1 MLKLPSFFSK
11 STREWFAESLGE
23 PTLVQTE
30 AWPHIHNGRNT
41 LASAPTGTGKTLT
54 AFLVFLDE
62 LIAKSV
68 QGSLPEGL
76 QIIYISPLKSL
87 AADIRVNLKRPLEGI
102 YQKEME
108 KNPKLVQRVR
118 VAIRTGD
125 TTQSERREMIK
136 KPPHILITTPE
147 SLYLLLTSM
156 SGRGMLSTARVVI
169 VDELHAMID
178 TKRGAHLML
187 SLARLDLL
195 CGKPLQRIGLSATIE
210 PLTLAAEYLSPD
222 PVSIIA
228 PAIKKKV
235 EIRVSNPLKDES
247 VLTKDSVWRDIAARI
262 YEECQKARSVIAFV
276 EGRKPAEQLAMYMR
290 DLGGEDFARVH
301 HGSLSKEQR
310 SVVEQDLKEGRIRL
324 LIATSSMELGIDV
337 GEIDQVFQVGLPRT
351 ISGTM
356 QRLGRAGHSP
366 TKTSVMQIY
375 PRTAQEALYCGM
387 TAEVA
392 RNGGI
397 EHSKPPRMCL
407 DVLAQHLVSMAAG
420 KEYEVSEVMPILQ
433 RAKPFCDIQIE
444 EVRSVLR
451 MLAGDYEHEDN
462 VPVRPRLLYDR
473 IHDKVEGDTY
483 SRMLAIAAGGTIPD
497 RGMFTVKT
505 EAGVKVGEVEEEF
518 VFECRVG
525 DEFQLGSFHWRI
537 QQITKDTMY
546 VIPSATKR
554 DRLPFWKGDITGRKL
569 MTGISFGEILR
580 NLEQAYFQDGKQ
592 LTTSTSHLQNLLQ
605 ENAYIQDGL
614 MNTPL
619 YKDIVEEHPLLYKE
633 LTKLGLDKECSLEAL
648 EYIDRQITATE
659 VLPSDKTIILEHYQ
673 DEDGN
678 CQLMVHSVFGN
689 CINAPLAL
697 LLQYYVSEETK
708 ATINYVSDDDGI
720 VLFSYDGSRLPND
733 ILFQVKPE
741 MVESLLDA
749 LVMGTPT
756 FNIMFRYNAGRALMM
771 GMSRQKR
778 QPLWLQRAKGAQ
790 MLERAMQHEG
800 HPLIRETKRECLE
813 DYWDM
818 EGLIQILN
826 GIRDGSIQV
835 RELFLEVPSPM
846 SFLLRKKTE
855 ESLMYNYAPMTNGVM
870 RTTEMKLQEIKGLLN
885 PDTYQLE
892 KVQERKSLP
901 EDEKQLH
908 TLLMIEGDLIAGELP
923 ISVNWLEILLE
934 NEQVVYIEPGLWIAA
949 EQKDLY
955 EEALIQKKED
965 ARAKIVLRLIRYRG
979 GQSLEEI
986 SERYG
991 FTDEET
997 RLILDTLTEQLVNH
1011 EEIYYHKELYERA
1024 RTATIKS
1031 RRELVKTQEFP
1042 GFVSYMLNAMSISAP
1057 PSEQLDYAVEQ
1068 LCGQSYDMELWET
1081 VILPA
1086 RVTGYRPELLD
1097 TLLSRGKYYWKLN
1110 GRNELCFLRY
1120 EDADWDWEWNSAE
1133 KTTSNQPG
1141 EEAEPVELSEREEA
1155 VCVMLQ
1161 KRGAC
1166 FANALAQAVDGDSV
1180 YPELVQLATKGLVCT
1195 DSFGP
1200 VRYLLNKASIEKAVS
1215 RQQVQARMKYLSA
1228 GRWDFSRCVKPVS
1241 MELKVERA
1249 LESRG
1254 ILCRETS
1261 KGIIPWQNALEVL
1274 RIWEYVNKVRRGY
1287 FVNGLSGI
1295 QFVLEKDYKRMIAQ
1309 LPHPK
1314 REYKWICAIDP
1325 AQPWGKLVP
1334 HMENRAFVNVVGTY
1348 VALYEGRVVA
1358 VFEHKG
1364 MILRVFEND
1373 FLPEAMKQFVKEFY
1387 GKNIYYGMKRIVLKS
1402 YPEWAEEVLKENGF
1416 KKEMLDYVLYR

>member
-1 MLKLPSFFSK
+1 MPQLLSSYKETKLQSSRMEISLPSFFTE

-30 AWPHIHNGRNT
+30 AWPHIHEGENI

-62 LIAKSV
+62 LIAQSV
-68 QGSLPEGL
+68 KGTLQEGL

-87 AADIRVNLKRPLEGI
+87 AADIRENLKRPLEGI
-102 YQKEME
+102 YHKEME

-147 SLYLLLTSM
+147 SLFLLLTSM
-156 SGRGMLSTARVVI
+156 SGRVMLSTARVMI

-178 TKRGAHLML
+178 TKRGAHLIL
-187 SLARLDLL
+187 SLARLDEL
-195 CGKPLQRIGLSATIE
+195 CGNPLQRIGLSATIE
-210 PLTLAAEYLSPD
+210 PLSVAAEYLSPD

-228 PAIKKKV
+228 PAVKKKV
-235 EIRVSNPLKDES
+235 EIQVSSPQKDES
-247 VLTKDSVWRDIAARI
+247 LITKDSVWRDIAARI
-262 YEECQKARSVIAFV
+262 FDECQKSRSVITFV

-290 DLGGEDFARVH
+290 ELGGEDFARVH

-310 SVVEQDLKEGRIRL
+310 SIVEQDLKQGRIRL

-337 GEIDQVFQVGLPRT
+337 GEIEQVFQVGLPRT
-351 ISGTM
+351 ISSTM

-366 TKTSVMQIY
+366 SKTSVMQIF

-407 DVLAQHLVSMAAG
+407 DVLAQHLVSMAAN
-420 KEYEVSEVMPILQ
+420 KDYEVREVMPVLK

-444 EVRSVLR
+444 DVRSVLR

-473 IHDKVEGDTY
+473 IHDKVEGDAY
-483 SRMLAIAAGGTIPD
+483 SRMLAIMAGGTIPD
-497 RGMFTVKT
+497 RGMFIVKT
-505 EAGVKVGEVEEEF
+505 ENGVKVGEVEEEF

-546 VIPSATKR
+546 VIPSVSKR

-580 NLEQAYFQDGKQ
+580 NLEQAYYQDANNQ
-592 LTTSTSHLQNLLQ
+592 LTDGNPTQNNLT
-605 ENAYIQDGL
+605 EY
-614 MNTPL
+614 
-619 YKDIVEEHPLLYKE
+619 YPLLNNE
-633 LTKLGLDKECSLEAL
+633 LTKLGLDVESAQESL

-659 VLPSDKTIILEHYQ
+659 VLPSDKTMILEHYQ

-678 CQLMVHSVFGN
+678 YQLMVHSVFGN

-697 LLQYYVSEETK
+697 LLQDCVAEETK

-720 VLFSYDGSRLPND
+720 VLFSYDGLRLPND
-733 ILFQVKPE
+733 LLYHLKSE
-741 MVESLLDA
+741 MVEKLLDA
-749 LVMGTPT
+749 MVMATPT

-771 GMSRQKR
+771 GMSRKKR

-813 DYWDM
+813 DFWDM
-818 EGLIQILN
+818 EGLIQVLQ
-826 GIRDGSIQV
+826 GIKDGSIQV

-855 ESLMYNYAPMTNGVM
+855 ESLMYNYAPMPNGVIS
-870 RTTEMKLQEIKGLLN
+870 TTEMKLLEVKGLLN

-923 ISVNWLEILLE
+923 ISVNWLEKLLQ
-934 NEQVVYIEPGLWIAA
+934 NEQVLYIEPGLWIAA
-949 EQKDLY
+949 EQNELY
-955 EEALIQKKED
+955 EMALLQKEED

-979 GQSLEEI
+979 GQSLEEVAQ
-986 SERYG
+986 RYG
-991 FTDEET
+991 WSEEET
-997 RLILDTLTEQLVNH
+997 QSILDGFVEKEQLVYH
-1011 EEIYYHKELYERA
+1011 EETYFHKELYDRA

-1042 GFVSYMLNAMSISAP
+1042 GFASYMLNSMSIVAT
-1057 PSEQLDYAVEQ
+1057 PSEQLEYAVEQ
-1068 LCGQSYDMELWET
+1068 LCGQYFAIELWET

-1086 RVTGYRPELLD
+1086 RVTGYRPEALD
-1097 TLLSRGKYYWKLN
+1097 TLLSQGNYYWKLN
-1110 GRNELCFLRY
+1110 GEKELCFLRY
-1120 EDADWDWEWNSAE
+1120 EDVDWDWEWNTGLDDKQNAGLDENTELTDRE
-1133 KTTSNQPG
+1133 KS
-1141 EEAEPVELSEREEA
+1141 
-1155 VCVMLQ
+1155 VCTMLK

-1166 FANALAQAVDGDSV
+1166 FANALAQAVQGDSV
-1180 YPELVQLATKGLVCT
+1180 YPDLVNLAQKGLVCT

-1200 VRYLLNKASIEKAVS
+1200 VRYLINRASIEKAVA

-1228 GRWDFSRCVKPVS
+1228 GRWDFSRCEKPAS
-1241 MELKVERA
+1241 MEVQVERA
-1249 LESRG
+1249 LRSRG
-1254 ILCRETS
+1254 ILCRETA
-1261 KGIIPWQNALEVL
+1261 KGIISWQNALEVL

-1287 FVNGLSGI
+1287 FVKGLSGI
-1295 QFVLEKDYKRMIAQ
+1295 QFILEQDYKRMVAE

-1314 REYKWICAIDP
+1314 SECRWICAIDP
-1325 AQPWGKLVP
+1325 AQTWGKLVP
-1334 HMENRAFVNVVGTY
+1334 HMEGRSFINVLGTY
-1348 VALYEGRVVA
+1348 VGLYEGRVIA

-1364 MILRVFEND
+1364 KILRVFEEELLD
-1373 FLPEAMKQFVKEFY
+1373 ESMKQFTKEFSR
-1387 GKNIYYGMKRIVLKS
+1387 KNIYAGTKRIVVKE
-1402 YPEWAEEVLKENGF
+1402 YPQCAEGVLKKYGF
-1416 KKEMLDYVLYR
+1416 KKEIMDYVLYL